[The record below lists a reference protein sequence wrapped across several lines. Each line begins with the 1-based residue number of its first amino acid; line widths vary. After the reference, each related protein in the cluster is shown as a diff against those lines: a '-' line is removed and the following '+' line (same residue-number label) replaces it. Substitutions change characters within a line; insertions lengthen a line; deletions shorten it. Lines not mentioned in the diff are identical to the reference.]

1 MEEVLKYLKEC
12 GTFYIATNE
21 ADQPRVRPF
30 GAICEFEGKLYII
43 TNNKKNVYRQMM
55 SNPKIEISGMNKGTW
70 IRVECEALLDERREA
85 RVAMMEEYPASL
97 SKMYSVDDNL
107 MEVFY
112 LQNGKAAI
120 YSMTGEPKVI
130 NF

>member
-70 IRVECEALLDERREA
+70 IRVE
-85 RVAMMEEYPASL
+85 
-97 SKMYSVDDNL
+97 
-107 MEVFY
+107 
-112 LQNGKAAI
+112 
-120 YSMTGEPKVI
+120 
-130 NF
+130 

>member
-1 MEEVLKYLKEC
+1 MEEILKYLKGC
-12 GTFYIATNE
+12 GTFYLATNE

-30 GAICEFEGKLYII
+30 GAICKFEEKLYII

-85 RVAMMEEYPASL
+85 RVAMMEEYPTSL

-112 LQNGKAAI
+112 LQNGKATI
-120 YSMTGEPKVI
+120 CSMTDAPKVI

>member
-1 MEEVLKYLKEC
+1 MDEVLKYLKEC
-12 GTFYIATNE
+12 GTFYLATNE

-30 GAICEFEGKLYII
+30 GAICKFEGKLYII
-43 TNNKKNVYRQMM
+43 TNNKKNVYSQMR
-55 SNPKIEISGMNKGTW
+55 SNPKIEITGMNKGTW
-70 IRVECEALLDERREA
+70 IRVECEALPDERREA
-85 RVAMMEEYPASL
+85 RVAMMEEYPTSL

-112 LQNGKAAI
+112 LQNGKATI
-120 YSMTGEPKVI
+120 YSMTDVPKVI

>member
-107 MEVFY
+107 REVFY

>member
-85 RVAMMEEYPASL
+85 RAAMMEEYPASL